1 MKKGSFSIRRALVAA
16 SIFVSLGAVFSA
28 CKKDSH
34 NNTDLPVSALM
45 AFNLAPDQSALGIA
59 LNGNL
64 LTNSPLSYT
73 NYTGGYRNIFPG
85 ERVVQAFD
93 YQRDTTL
100 VTASHNFTNQKYY
113 SLFLVGNNGA
123 YKNVIVPDEIDSLPA
138 THAYVRYINAI
149 PDSTSAPTVTIKA
162 NGTEVVNTTAAFAA
176 VSQFSPVSA
185 GNVDIA
191 ITNGGN
197 ISANRTL
204 AVENG
209 KIYTVLMVGIPAA
222 TDTAKAVQIK
232 YVLNGTISDDSA
244 KQ

>member
-1 MKKGSFSIRRALVAA
+1 MKKGFFSIRRALIAA
-16 SIFVSLGAVFSA
+16 FVFVSLGAVFSA
-28 CKKDSH
+28 CKKDSD
-34 NNTDLPVSALM
+34 NNAELPVSGLM
-45 AFNLAPDQSALGIA
+45 AFNLAPDQAALGIA

-64 LTNSPLSYT
+64 LTNSPMSYT

-85 ERVVQAFD
+85 ERIVQAFD

-100 VTASHNFTNQKYY
+100 VTAAHNFTTQKYY

-149 PDSTSAPTVTIKA
+149 PDSTTVPTVTIRA
-162 NGTEVVNTTAAFAA
+162 NGSDVVNTQATFST
-176 VSQFSPVSA
+176 VSGFTPVSA
-185 GNVDIA
+185 GNIEIA
-191 ITNGGN
+191 VTNGGT

-209 KIYTVLMVGIPAA
+209 KIYTLLMVGVPGA

-232 YVLNGTISDDSA
+232 YILNGIISDDS